1 MHLILYPLLGTRS
14 RRGIYKTHRRN
25 HAYETT
31 YYVPRYD
38 LVQRLSRETGL
49 TTDEVY
55 AQMRR
60 ERDYLL
66 GKDVSR

>member
-1 MHLILYPLLGTRS
+1 MQLILYPLLGTRS

-25 HAYETT
+25 QAYQKT

-38 LVQRLSRETGL
+38 LVLRLSRETGL
-49 TTDEVY
+49 TTNQVY
-55 AQMRR
+55 QQMRR

-66 GKDVSR
+66 GIYNR